1 MKTLRYVCLFAVL
14 LLDGMAVQKQNLQLA
29 SFDQV
34 WSTIRERHWDQEKV
48 GAAWDRARAELRPQ
62 AEQAQTPEQV
72 RPIIAKLLA
81 TLGESHFYVIPAEA
95 YDSMQNGGADG
106 AAEPEFD
113 FRILDG
119 QAVVTRAAGSVQ
131 SGWILQSIEQKKTQ
145 PLIQEISAAIPSK
158 REAELIAWAAIHHK
172 LSGAA
177 NQTKSLAF
185 VTGSGACKTLN
196 VPLLAPRHMA
206 RFGNLP
212 PFAMQIEFQR
222 AINIG
227 RFRFNAFL
235 DPEWL
240 QERLRFAVQDCAA
253 CAGFILDLRGNL
265 GGLVQLAAATA
276 AWFVPDQKALG
287 TMTSRTG
294 SMQLLVFPRQ
304 QRFSGKLAV
313 LVDSLSVSSAEFLA
327 AGLKD
332 LGRARLFGE
341 VTQGAALPS
350 VIEKLPNGDRFQYA
364 IAGYISA
371 SGAAVEGA
379 GVTPDVIVR
388 PNRNDYLAGHDPAL
402 DAARQWIETKE

>member
-1 MKTLRYVCLFAVL
+1 
-14 LLDGMAVQKQNLQLA
+14 MAVEKQNLQLA

-34 WSTIRERHWDQEKV
+34 WNTIHERHWDKEKAGV
-48 GAAWDRARAELRPQ
+48 TWDRARAELRPQ

-72 RPIIAKLLA
+72 RPIIASLLA
-81 TLGESHFYVIPAEA
+81 TLGESHFHMIPAEA
-95 YDSMQNGGADG
+95 YDAMQNGGPDG

-113 FRILDG
+113 FRILGG
-119 QAVVTRAAGSVQ
+119 QAVVTRASASVQ
-131 SGWILQSIEQKKTQ
+131 SGWILQGIDQTEIQ
-145 PLIQEISAAIPSK
+145 PLIRRISAAIPNK
-158 REAELIAWAAIHHK
+158 REALLTTWAVLHHK
-172 LSGAA
+172 LSGAP
-177 NQTKSLAF
+177 NQTKSLTF
-185 VTGSGACKTLN
+185 VTGSGECKTLN
-196 VPLLAPRHMA
+196 VPLLEPRHLA
-206 RFGNLP
+206 QFGNLP
-212 PFAMQIEFQR
+212 PFAMEVDFQR
-222 AINIG
+222 TDNIG
-227 RFRFNAFL
+227 WFRFNAFL

-240 QERLRFAVQDCAA
+240 QERLGFAVRDCGA
-253 CAGFILDLRGNL
+253 CDGFILDVRGNL

-276 AWFVPDQKALG
+276 AWFMPDQKALG

-304 QRFSGKLAV
+304 PRFTAKLAV

-364 IAGYISA
+364 IAGYLSA

-402 DAARQWIETKE
+402 DAARQWIQSKE

>member
-1 MKTLRYVCLFAVL
+1 MKTLRYVCLCAVL
-14 LLDGMAVQKQNLQLA
+14 LADGRAVETQDLQLA

-34 WSTIRERHWDQEKV
+34 WNTIHERHWDNEKA

-72 RPIIAKLLA
+72 RPVMTKLLA
-81 TLGESHFYVIPAEA
+81 MLGESHFTIIPAEA
-95 YDSMQNGGADG
+95 YDPMQNGGEEG

-113 FRILDG
+113 FRILEG
-119 QAVVTRAAGSVQ
+119 RAVVTRAAGSVQ
-131 SGWILQSIEQKKTQ
+131 SGWILRCIERKETQ
-145 PLIQEISAAIPSK
+145 PLIEKISAATPK
-158 REAELIAWAAIHHK
+158 RREAELIAWAVLHQK
-172 LSGAA
+172 LSGAP
-177 NQTKSLAF
+177 NQTKSLTF
-185 VTGSGACKTLN
+185 VTGSGECKTLN

-206 RFGNLP
+206 QFGNLP
-212 PFAMQIEFQR
+212 PLAMQVEFQR
-222 AINIG
+222 AGNVG
-227 RFRFNAFL
+227 WFRFNAFL

-240 QERLRFAVQDCAA
+240 QERLGSAVQECAA
-253 CAGFILDLRGNL
+253 CTGFILDLRGNL

-276 AWFVPDQKALG
+276 AWFMPDQKALG
-287 TMTSRTG
+287 TLTSRTG
-294 SMQLLVFPRQ
+294 SLRLVVFPRQ
-304 QRFSGKLAV
+304 QRFTAKLAV

-350 VIEKLPNGDRFQYA
+350 VVAKLPNGDRFQYA
-364 IAGYISA
+364 VADYISA

-402 DAARQWIETKE
+402 DAARQWIQSKE